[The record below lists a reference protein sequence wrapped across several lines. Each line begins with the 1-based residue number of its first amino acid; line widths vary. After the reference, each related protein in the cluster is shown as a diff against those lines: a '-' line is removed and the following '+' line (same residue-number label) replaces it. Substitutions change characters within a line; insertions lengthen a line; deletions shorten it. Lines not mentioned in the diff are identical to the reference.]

1 MKTPRKLNVRPNLRS
16 LAMLAALAAGL
27 LAIEA
32 QNPPV
37 TPAPDLAT
45 NPPPASTSIN
55 PALPSIFIAS
65 DSTAARS
72 SATNQQGWGVPFAKY
87 FDPDQ
92 VNVVNRAR
100 GGRSSRTF
108 ITEGLWDQLLA
119 DVKTNDVVLIQFG
132 HNDAGAINDASRARG
147 SLRGLGEEIEE
158 IVNLVTKK
166 HENVHTFGWY
176 IRKMITDTKARGA
189 KPVVLSLTIRNIWRD
204 GQIERGS
211 GLYGPWL
218 AETAKA
224 SGVPFIDLSQLVAD
238 KLEPLGEQKVSA
250 LYPRDHTHFNAE
262 GADLHA
268 RFVVAGLKALAG
280 DPVSALLS
288 TAGKE
293 LGGGRGERPADAP
306 RVGPVH
312 PGFNPTLPTLWL
324 IGDSTVKNGRGD
336 GAGGLW
342 GWGDVIAAYFDAKKL
357 NVENQALGGTSSR
370 SFLTTKLWEAV
381 RTQLKPGDFVI
392 MQFGHNDGGGAYDDG
407 RARKSIKGSGAETQ
421 EITLPQNGQKET
433 VHTYGWYLRQ
443 FIADTKAAGAIP
455 IVCSLIPRNDW
466 SAGQVKRAADSYAG
480 WAKEAAATGG
490 TFFIDLNRL
499 VADRY
504 DQLGEAAVK
513 PFFPKEHT
521 HTGWDGAVLNA
532 QSVVTGIRTLPD
544 CRLREF
550 LLPNPPPQEASG
562 DSSKRE

>member
-1 MKTPRKLNVRPNLRS
+1 MKTETSSNVRHDMRL
-16 LAMLAALAAGL
+16 LATLTWLAVGL
-27 LAIEA
+27 LASEA
-32 QNPPV
+32 QNPSV

-45 NPPPASTSIN
+45 NPPPATTRVN

-87 FDPDQ
+87 FDPEK
-92 VNVVNRAR
+92 VNVLNRAR

-119 DVKTNDVVLIQFG
+119 DVKTNDIVLIQFG
-132 HNDAGAINDASRARG
+132 HNDAGTINDTSRARG
-147 SLRGLGEEIEE
+147 SLRGLGEETEE
-158 IVNLVTKK
+158 IENLVTKK
-166 HENVHTFGWY
+166 HEVVHTFGWY
-176 IRKMITDTKARGA
+176 IRKMIADVKAKAA
-189 KPVVLSLTIRNIWRD
+189 KPVVLSLTIRNIWHD

-211 GLYGPWL
+211 GLYGAWL
-218 AETAKA
+218 AESAKVA
-224 SGVPFIDLSQLVAD
+224 DVPFIDVSQLVAD
-238 KLEPLGEQKVSA
+238 KLEPLGEAKVTA
-250 LYPRDHTHFNAE
+250 LYPKDHTHFNAE

-268 RFVVAGLKALAG
+268 QSVVTGLKGLPG
-280 DPVSALLS
+280 NPVNPLLS

-293 LGGGRGERPADAP
+293 LGAGQGKRSADVP
-306 RVGPVH
+306 RVGPVYS
-312 PGFNPTLPTLWL
+312 GFNPSLPTLWL

-342 GWGDVIAAYFDAKKL
+342 GWGDPIAAYFDAKKI

-370 SFLTTKLWEAV
+370 SFLTTRLWETV

-392 MQFGHNDGGGAYDDG
+392 IQFGHNDGGGAYDDS
-407 RARKSIKGSGAETQ
+407 RARKSIKGSGEDNL
-421 EITLPQNGQKET
+421 EVTLPQNGQKET

-443 FIADTKAAGAIP
+443 FIADAKAAGATP

-466 SAGQVKRAADSYAG
+466 TDGKVNRAGDSYG
-480 WAKEAAATGG
+480 RWAKEATTSGG
-490 TFFIDLNRL
+490 TLFIDLNTL

-513 PFFPKEHT
+513 AFFPKEHT

-532 QSVVTGIRTLPD
+532 QCVVAGVRASPD
-544 CRLREF
+544 CRLRDF
-550 LLPNPPPQEASG
+550 LRANPPAPQPP
-562 DSSKRE
+562 